1 MAQEYDIRYIED
13 ALPERMH
20 AAAPSVMFLEDEGG
34 SLVLYLKQ
42 ADLSP
47 ALLRRAWAAYR
58 AIEPSPHVPE
68 QRRRVVMRAVL
79 SAGLLAASCAEGAA
93 LLSRVSPT
101 PGGPI

>member
-1 MAQEYDIRYIED
+1 MAQEYDIRYIEET
-13 ALPERMH
+13 LPERMH
-20 AAAPSVMFLEDEGG
+20 AAAPSLMFLEEEGG
-34 SLVLYLKQ
+34 TLVLYLKQ

-58 AIEPSPHVPE
+58 GIEPSPHVPE
-68 QRRRVVMRAVL
+68 QRRPWAMKAVL

-93 LLSRVSPT
+93 LLSRAIPT

>member
-13 ALPERMH
+13 ALPECMH
-20 AAAPSVMFLEDEGG
+20 AAAPSLMFLEEEGG

-42 ADLSP
+42 ADLCP

-58 AIEPSPHVPE
+58 AIEPSPLVPE
-68 QRRRVVMRAVL
+68 QHRRVVMRSVL
-79 SAGLLAASCAEGAA
+79 SAGLIAASCAEGAA
-93 LLSRVSPT
+93 LITRGSLL